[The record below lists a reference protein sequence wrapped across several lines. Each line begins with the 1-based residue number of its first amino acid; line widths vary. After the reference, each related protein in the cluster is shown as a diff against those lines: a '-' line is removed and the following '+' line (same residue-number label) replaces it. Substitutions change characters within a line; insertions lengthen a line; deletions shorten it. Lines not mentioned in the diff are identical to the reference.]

1 MNKKELEPVLTYPS
15 DYFTN
20 YDKYNDLIENNN
32 KFCTNSNKIK
42 KMNDMNDLNKK
53 LFIINTQQYPEKYL
67 EFLMDKIN
75 YQKLIINEMLININQ
90 TNEFIFNL
98 KNK

>member
-1 MNKKELEPVLTYPS
+1 MNKKELEHVLTYPI

-20 YDKYNDLIENNN
+20 YDKYNDLIENNH
-32 KFCTNSNKIK
+32 KFCTNSNKIQ
-42 KMNDMNDLNKK
+42 KMKDIKDLNKK

-67 EFLMDKIN
+67 EFLEDQIK

-98 KNK
+98 KK